1 MFDIGLGELVF
12 IFIVF
17 LVLFGPK
24 SLPDLARKSATVLNK
39 VKKAQAEFQSQFN
52 AIQNDITSTI
62 EIDKIEAGI
71 KIDDLDSGKPNFND
85 SKNRNREVEIKNTEK
100 HNPNEDSLDTSSKT
114 INNTGVKDTKNDN
127 ISPNKEDLSLPKS
140 DIKNTEKQHE

>member
-62 EIDKIEAGI
+62 EIDKLEAGI
-71 KIDDLDSGKPNFND
+71 KIDDLDSEKPDFRD
-85 SKNRNREVEIKNTEK
+85 SKNRNRKVEVKNTEK
-100 HNPNEDSLDTSSKT
+100 SKENSVNSSDKAIDHTNKNTTPTDNPPS
-114 INNTGVKDTKNDN
+114 TK
-127 ISPNKEDLSLPKS
+127 KEISLPDN
-140 DIKNTEKQHE
+140 DIKNTE